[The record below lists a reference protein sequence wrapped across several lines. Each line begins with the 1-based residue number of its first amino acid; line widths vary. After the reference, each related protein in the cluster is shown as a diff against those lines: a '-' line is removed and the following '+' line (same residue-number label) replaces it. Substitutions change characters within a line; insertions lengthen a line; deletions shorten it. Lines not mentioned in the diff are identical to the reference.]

1 MYSCFISYCHGQQDL
16 TLKFINQLT
25 HAIKAYLE
33 PYLDEEV
40 YIDTERLKPG
50 YQHSEAI
57 ADAICRSLCMIV
69 VYSPRYEKHKY
80 CLREFEA
87 MREVERNR
95 QALLGKKAMRGK
107 RLIIPIIFRTRI
119 GGEIPD
125 ELKEA
130 DVYCDFST
138 FTTASS
144 DISEDADY
152 VGQIEKIAQVIVE
165 HYNDLDHADY
175 DITGSCENF
184 ELPSEDDVADWRR
197 SPHVNNK
204 RFPGRSA

>member
-1 MYSCFISYCHGQQDL
+1 MYSCFISYCHGQQEL

-25 HAIKAYLE
+25 RAIKAYIE

-50 YQHSEAI
+50 YQHQEQI

-69 VYSPRYEKHKY
+69 VYSPRYEKHTY

-95 QALLGKKAMRGK
+95 QALLGKKAMRGR
-107 RLIIPIIFRTRI
+107 RLIIAIIFRTRV
-119 GGEIPD
+119 GREIPT

-130 DVYCDFST
+130 DVF
-138 FTTASS
+138 
-144 DISEDADY
+144 
-152 VGQIEKIAQVIVE
+152 
-165 HYNDLDHADY
+165 
-175 DITGSCENF
+175 
-184 ELPSEDDVADWRR
+184 
-197 SPHVNNK
+197 
-204 RFPGRSA
+204 